1 VSRLADAIV
10 VRHHECSAAARMA
23 ATSIVPVINA
33 GDGWNE
39 HPSQAL
45 IDVHA
50 MRRGLGTLRGK
61 SIAFGGD
68 PRGRVVR
75 SLIQL
80 LRFEG
85 LREIV
90 FCPPPHYEIPEDIV
104 SAVAEHQIRLRVI
117 TDIDTALIE
126 CDAVMM
132 APYDMSAI
140 GEPPASEYVSPH
152 FTPKHFAITA
162 EKIERLGSKALLYHP
177 LPRFDEID
185 PSCDA
190 LPNAMYFEQVRL
202 SKFMRMA
209 VLERLLTAN

>member
-1 VSRLADAIV
+1 
-10 VRHHECSAAARMA
+10 MA
-23 ATSIVPVINA
+23 PIINA

-39 HPSQAL
+39 HPTQAL
-45 IDVHA
+45 IDIFA

-80 LRFEG
+80 LRFEAP
-85 LREIV
+85 REIV
-90 FCPPPHYEIPEDIV
+90 FCPPPHYAVPADVLSAITESQIAYRLIPEIQC
-104 SAVAEHQIRLRVI
+104 AL
-117 TDIDTALIE
+117 TD
-126 CDAVMM
+126 CDAIMM

-140 GEPPASEYVSPH
+140 GEPAASGYVSPH
-152 FTPKHFAITA
+152 ETPEAYAINA
-162 EKIERLGSKALLYHP
+162 EKIERTGSQALLYHP

-185 PSCDA
+185 PSCDL

-209 VLERLLTAN
+209 VLDRLLATS